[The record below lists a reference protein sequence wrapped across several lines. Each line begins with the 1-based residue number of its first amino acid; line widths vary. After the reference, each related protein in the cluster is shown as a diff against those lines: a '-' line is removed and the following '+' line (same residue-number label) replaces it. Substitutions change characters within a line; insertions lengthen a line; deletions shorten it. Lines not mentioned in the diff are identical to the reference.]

1 MKKTK
6 EGKRQFSL
14 KLKISIM
21 SLLVLFTALV
31 VFSMIS
37 LRIVNEK
44 IEEQMKL
51 DGNMIAGQIRD
62 EITKEAIIK
71 QEIGKVLEDKI
82 IDIGYLVS
90 KMPNLSNEYVMEISQ
105 KLNIAEINIA
115 DANGVIIYSNLPE
128 NLKYKY
134 PANHAAQ
141 SILKHE
147 KDKIVEE
154 IRESSVRKG
163 EFFKYGA
170 IAMSNGGFVQVG
182 ILATDINKLLDS
194 VKAQTLIDE
203 LGKNE
208 NLVYALTIGR
218 DVKVLTHTDKER
230 IGKVLDDVGSIAAAR
245 DGKTYTSTFTYKGQE
260 VYDVLIP
267 MYEGGKHIGA
277 LNIGLSMKN
286 VEVAERSLMITT
298 ILVIFVSFIIG
309 SILLIYI
316 ISRFMRPLKELE
328 AAAFEVAKGD
338 LTKEVKIHSN
348 DEIGR
353 VGQSFNDMIN
363 NLKNITGKINN
374 ISGQLLISS
383 ETLLHST
390 EQSSAVSQQIAIAT
404 QELSEGSE
412 KQVKASERI
421 ENNTSEL
428 VNNIGDIN
436 EEVENVVDM
445 ANKTTYL
452 AKDGKDKVN
461 NMVDQMNIIKDKVS
475 YSSNII
481 EELQVTS
488 SEIGN
493 IVDIIDGIAS
503 QTNLL
508 ALNASIEAARAG
520 EAGRGFAVVADEV
533 RKLAEETMNSSNNIK
548 KLIETTQ
555 NNTRLALESI
565 HEGAEETEKGQT
577 TVKNVEKALIEI
589 LQGFDSTK
597 DKLDVVNKKII
608 NSNEKIEDMAKYVDN
623 IASIS
628 EEAAASTQEVAAS
641 IEEQT
646 TTVEEISISVK
657 SLKEMAEEL
666 QESIKI
672 FKFI

>member
-1 MKKTK
+1 MEKTK
-6 EGKRQFSL
+6 ETKEQLSL
-14 KLKISIM
+14 KLKISIT
-21 SLLVLFTALV
+21 SLLVLFTALI

-44 IEEQMKL
+44 IEEQMEL
-51 DGNMIAGQIRD
+51 DGNMIVEQIRD
-62 EITKEAIIK
+62 EITKNYLIK
-71 QEIGKVLEDKI
+71 QELGKGLEDKI
-82 IDIGYLVS
+82 IDIGYLLG
-90 KMPNLSNEYVMEISQ
+90 KMTNLSNAYLIEFSQ
-105 KLNIAEINIA
+105 KLGVEEINIV
-115 DANGVIIYSNLPE
+115 DAKGVITYSNLPE

-134 PANHAAQ
+134 PDDHAAQ

-170 IAMSNGGFVQVG
+170 VAIGNGGFVQVG

-203 LGKNE
+203 LAKNE
-208 NLVYALTIGR
+208 NLVYALTIGK
-218 DVKVLTHTDKER
+218 DVKVLAHTDKER
-230 IGKVLDDVGSIAAAR
+230 IGKVLDDEGSIAAAT
-245 DGKTYTSTFTYKGQE
+245 DGKTYISTFTYQGQE

-286 VEVAERSLMITT
+286 VEAAERSLMLTSIFV
-298 ILVIFVSFIIG
+298 ILVSFIIG
-309 SILLIYI
+309 SILLIYLI
-316 ISRFMRPLKELE
+316 ARFMRPLKELE
-328 AAAFEVAKGD
+328 VAAGEVAKGD
-338 LTKEVKIHSN
+338 LTKEVKIYSN

-353 VGQSFNDMIN
+353 VGQSFNEMIK

-374 ISGQLLISS
+374 ISDQLLISS

-412 KQVKASERI
+412 KQVKASEI
-421 ENNTSEL
+421 IGNNTGEL

-436 EEVENVVDM
+436 EEVQNVVNM

-461 NMVDQMNIIKDKVS
+461 NMVEQMNIIKDKVR
-475 YSSNII
+475 YSSNVI

-493 IVDIIDGIAS
+493 IVDIIDSIAS

-533 RKLAEETMNSSNNIK
+533 RKLAEETINSSNSIK

-555 NNTRLALESI
+555 NNTSLALESI
-565 HEGAEETEKGQT
+565 HEGSQETEKGQT

-589 LQGFDSTK
+589 LEGFELTK
-597 DKLDVVNKKII
+597 DKLDVVNGKII
-608 NSNEKIEDMAKYVDN
+608 NSNEKIEEMAKYVDN

-628 EEAAASTQEVAAS
+628 EESAASTQEVVAS

-646 TTVEEISISVK
+646 TTVEEISTAVK
-657 SLKEMAEEL
+657 NLKEMAEEL
-666 QESIKI
+666 QDSIKI

>member
-6 EGKRQFSL
+6 QTKGQLSL
-14 KLKISIM
+14 KLKISIT
-21 SLLVLFTALV
+21 SLLVLFTALI

-44 IEEQMKL
+44 IEEQVKL
-51 DGNMIAGQIRD
+51 DGNMIVEQIRD
-62 EITKEAIIK
+62 EITKNSLIK

-82 IDIGYLVS
+82 IDIGYLLG
-90 KMPNLSNEYVMEISQ
+90 KMPNLSNEYLIELSQ
-105 KLNIAEINIA
+105 KVDVEEINIA
-115 DANGVIIYSNLPE
+115 DANGIIIYSNLPE
-128 NLKYKY
+128 NLTYKY
-134 PANHAAQ
+134 ADDHAAQ

-147 KDKIVEE
+147 KDKLVEE

-170 IAMSNGGFVQVG
+170 VAMGNGGFVQVG

-194 VKAQTLIDE
+194 LKAQTLIDE
-203 LGKNE
+203 LSKNE
-208 NLVYALTIGR
+208 NLAYALTIGK
-218 DVKVLTHTDKER
+218 DVKVLAHTDKER
-230 IGKVLDDVGSIAAAR
+230 IGKVLDDEGSISAAR

-267 MYEGGKHIGA
+267 MYDGGKHIGA

-286 VEVAERSLMITT
+286 VETAERSLMLTS
-298 ILVIFVSFIIG
+298 ILVILVSFIIG
-309 SILLIYI
+309 SILLIYL

-328 AAAFEVAKGD
+328 VAAGEVSKGD
-338 LTKEVKIHSN
+338 LTKEVKIYSN

-353 VGQSFNDMIN
+353 VGQSFNEMIK

-374 ISGQLLISS
+374 ISDQLLISS
-383 ETLLHST
+383 QTLLHST
-390 EQSSAVSQQIAIAT
+390 EQSSAVSKQIAIAT
-404 QELSEGSE
+404 QELSQGSE
-412 KQVKASERI
+412 KQVKASEI
-421 ENNTSEL
+421 IGNNTGEL

-436 EEVENVVDM
+436 EEVQNVVDM

-452 AKDGKDKVN
+452 AEDGKDKVN
-461 NMVDQMNIIKDKVS
+461 NMVEQMNIIKDKVS
-475 YSSNII
+475 YSSNVI

-493 IVDIIDGIAS
+493 IVDIIDSIAS

-533 RKLAEETMNSSNNIK
+533 RKLAEETMNSSNSIK

-555 NNTRLALESI
+555 NNTSLALESI
-565 HEGAEETEKGQT
+565 HEGSEETEKGQT

-589 LQGFDSTK
+589 LQGFDLTK
-597 DKLDVVNKKII
+597 DKLDVVNEKII
-608 NSNEKIEDMAKYVDN
+608 NSNEKIEDMVKYVDN

-628 EEAAASTQEVAAS
+628 EESSASTEEVTAS

-646 TTVEEISISVK
+646 TTVEEISIAVK
-657 SLKEMAEEL
+657 NLKEMAEEL
-666 QESIKI
+666 RESIEI
-672 FKFI
+672 FKLI